1 MSKEEETSPPEA
13 PEAPAPATPP
23 SVNLLLLITG
33 SIAAVKLGLLLD
45 ELSGQHCHIRMAA
58 TRSAFYFL
66 QHAQPSKTGIP
77 FKSILSD
84 EAEWS
89 GSSEFFAS
97 GGKSEHIIH
106 IELRKW
112 ADLVVLVPLDANTLA
127 KMSTGICDN
136 LVTCI
141 MRAWQVR
148 EKPVLLCPAM
158 NTAMWEH
165 PVTHTQLQQLTTW
178 YSSAATADPAAA
190 AAPPTL
196 EACMF
201 QLVGP
206 VEKKLAC
213 GDMGMGGMASVQ
225 EIAAR
230 IITTMDLIRERKQC
244 Q

>member
-1 MSKEEETSPPEA
+1 MSQDAASSPPV
-13 PEAPAPATPP
+13 PEVHTPTTPP

-33 SIAAVKLGLLLD
+33 SVAAVKLGLLLD
-45 ELSGQHCHIRMAA
+45 ELSEQHCNIRMAA

-77 FKSILSD
+77 FQSILSD

-97 GGKSEHIIH
+97 GGKSEYIIH

-112 ADLVVLVPLDANTLA
+112 ADLVVIVPLDANTLA
-127 KMSTGICDN
+127 KISTGICDN

-165 PVTHTQLQQLTTW
+165 PVTDTQLQQLTNW
-178 YSSAATADPAAA
+178 YGMVPGADRAMAEAMPES
-190 AAPPTL
+190 L
-196 EACMF
+196 ETGMF

-213 GDMGMGGMASVQ
+213 GDVGMGGMASVQ

-230 IITTMDLIRERKQC
+230 IITTMDLIRQKKMST
-244 Q
+244 